1 MGTMKV
7 KPYSYGILLIIMLS
21 AISPAFAEV
30 VTLQTN
36 SDSFFKG
43 EQITFSGTVEKNSN
57 GLVTIVIRDIENNFV
72 MLTQA
77 LIDYDDSFEKTV
89 KINDK
94 FSKHGVYTATGFI
107 LNMTD
112 GDTINFGISL
122 NEVPA
127 MINEESKETTGSN
140 DSEENNE
147 IAIDEIQETLTSS
160 DHVTADTTIG
170 LADFVDASKD
180 PQHYVDRYYKEST
193 YKAWFDR
200 NYPELTIEE
209 AVGYTENVISVY
221 ENLNIKTP
229 EPALEVS
236 NLVTADTT
244 IGLADFVDA
253 SKDPQHYVDRYYNES
268 TYKAWFD
275 RNYPELTIEEA
286 VGYSNNIEE
295 IKSTVK
301 EIIDSEIVPE
311 ADASSSSSIAEPPDL
326 TNNNSEVAEI
336 SLAVAGLGILFGA
349 VYGIKRKVD
358 DNSKQISINRE
369 TLRKK
374 FIQPIVGSNPQTI
387 LQTRLAKGEI
397 TLEEYEKLKNK
408 LN

>member
-1 MGTMKV
+1 MQKLPPF
-7 KPYSYGILLIIMLS
+7 KLILIHI
-21 AISPAFAEV
+21 
-30 VTLQTN
+30 
-36 SDSFFKG
+36 FKG
-43 EQITFSGTVEKNSN
+43 GQITFSGTVEKNSN
-57 GLVTIVIRDIENNFV
+57 GLVTIVIRDIENSFV

-89 KINDK
+89 NINDK

-112 GDTINFGISL
+112 GDTTNFGISL
-122 NEVPA
+122 NGVPV
-127 MINEESKETTGSN
+127 MVSEENKESTGSN
-140 DSEENNE
+140 DLGQNNKTM
-147 IAIDEIQETLTSS
+147 IDEVQETPTSS
-160 DHVTADTTIG
+160 DPVTTTTTG
-170 LADFVDASKD
+170 LADFVDVNKD
-180 PQHYVDRYYKEST
+180 PQHYVDRYYNESA

-209 AVGYTENVISVY
+209 AVGYTEDSTHVQKNP
-221 ENLNIKTP
+221 NIKTP
-229 EPALEVS
+229 EPILEV
-236 NLVTADTT
+236 LDPVTTT
-244 IGLADFVDA
+244 TTGLADFVDVN
-253 SKDPQHYVDRYYNES
+253 KDPQHYVDRYYNES
-268 TYKAWFD
+268 AYKAWFD

-286 VGYSNNIEE
+286 VGYTNNIEE

-301 EIIDSEIVPE
+301 GIIDSEIVPE
-311 ADASSSSSIAEPPDL
+311 ADASSSSIVEP
-326 TNNNSEVAEI
+326 TNITNDNSEVAEI
-336 SLAVAGLGILFGA
+336 SLAIAGLGILFGA

-408 LN
+408 LS

>member
-89 KINDK
+89 NINDK

-122 NEVPA
+122 NGVPA
-127 MINEESKETTGSN
+127 MINEESKNATGSN
-140 DSEENNE
+140 DSEENNK
-147 IAIDEIQETLTSS
+147 IAIDEIQETPTSS
-160 DHVTADTTIG
+160 DHVTTDTTI
-170 LADFVDASKD
+170 
-180 PQHYVDRYYKEST
+180 R
-193 YKAWFDR
+193 
-200 NYPELTIEE
+200 
-209 AVGYTENVISVY
+209 
-221 ENLNIKTP
+221 
-229 EPALEVS
+229 
-236 NLVTADTT
+236 
-244 IGLADFVDA
+244 LADFVDA

-311 ADASSSSSIAEPPDL
+311 ADASPSSLIAEPTDL